1 MTADEEFFDLRIA
14 DNELQKLFNKKLKGF
29 MSQINEKELKILE
42 KRILS
47 EVPKTLVEIGKEYG
61 ITKERVRQIEN
72 RLKNKIREYMKE
84 EIPDF
89 DNLDASFEE
98 KDD

>member
-1 MTADEEFFDLRIA
+1 
-14 DNELQKLFNKKLKGF
+14 

-47 EVPKTLVEIGKEYG
+47 EAPQTLREIGTEYG
-61 ITKERVRQIEN
+61 ITKERVRQIES
-72 RLKNKIREYMKE
+72 RLKKKIRGYMKE

-89 DNLDASFEE
+89 SNLDASFEE
-98 KDD
+98 KDE

>member
-1 MTADEEFFDLRIA
+1 
-14 DNELQKLFNKKLKGF
+14 
-29 MSQINEKELKILE
+29 MSQISEKELKILE

-47 EVPKTLVEIGKEYG
+47 EAPQTLREIGKEYG
-61 ITKERVRQIEN
+61 ITKERVRQIES

-89 DNLDASFEE
+89 NDLDAAFEE
-98 KDD
+98 KDE